1 MKFINGDDTA
11 ISRYFTRNSERKG
24 YQALSDGM
32 LALASGEG
40 QLAMDKA
47 NKAARFIENPSLTNV
62 LAAQAA
68 ELSGNRAKAE

>member
-1 MKFINGDDTA
+1 MRCNLDFPESAVFLASVMKFINGDDTA
-11 ISRYFTRNSERKG
+11 ISRYFTRNRERKG

-47 NKAARFIENPSLTNV
+47 NKAARF
-62 LAAQAA
+62 
-68 ELSGNRAKAE
+68 R